1 MAPPLFDTLQYF
13 EKLRAAHV
21 PEEQAKAWVSALA
34 DALAEAFGIPPT
46 ATAGAADITSV
57 KVAAPG
63 SDAKP
68 ESH

>member
-13 EKLRAAHV
+13 EKLRAAGV

-34 DALAEAFGIPPT
+34 DALADAFGIP

-63 SDAKP
+63 AGP
-68 ESH
+68 F